1 MSGTDISIVTPIFN
15 EKDTIPRLIEEYNT
29 YFQQNK
35 DRSFEVIFV
44 DDGSKDNSVETIMKL
59 NANFDYKI
67 VKFSTNFGSHAA
79 LRAGFLEA
87 SGKCIVNIYADLQ
100 EPLDMILK
108 MFAQINQGEDV
119 VWAYRKVMQSSFS
132 DRVISKLHA
141 WCIRKYVHP
150 DYPENG
156 LDFVMFN
163 QKIQKELNHNVE
175 SNSSFALQI
184 FGMGFKQSFIEYT
197 KDQRKQG
204 TSKWT
209 FSKKLKVLI
218 DSFVSFSYL
227 PIRMVSLVG
236 ISFFIVGICWALFIS
251 VRKFMFNHLAT
262 GWPALLSVLMIGF
275 GVTNIG
281 LGIIAE
287 YLWRTFDV
295 SRNRPVFIVD
305 EIIDSKNHSN

>member
-1 MSGTDISIVTPIFN
+1 
-15 EKDTIPRLIEEYNT
+15 
-29 YFQQNK
+29 
-35 DRSFEVIFV
+35 
-44 DDGSKDNSVETIMKL
+44 
-59 NANFDYKI
+59 
-67 VKFSTNFGSHAA
+67 
-79 LRAGFLEA
+79 
-87 SGKCIVNIYADLQ
+87 
-100 EPLDMILK
+100 
-108 MFAQINQGEDV
+108 
-119 VWAYRKVMQSSFS
+119 
-132 DRVISKLHA
+132 
-141 WCIRKYVHP
+141 
-150 DYPENG
+150 
-156 LDFVMFN
+156 
-163 QKIQKELNHNVE
+163 
-175 SNSSFALQI
+175 
-184 FGMGFKQSFIEYT
+184 MGFKQSFIEYT

-209 FSKKLKVLI
+209 LSKKLKVLI

-236 ISFFIVGICWALFIS
+236 ISFFILGICWALFIS
-251 VRKFMFNHLAT
+251 VRKLMFNDLAT